1 MIFPSLSIIA
11 ILSCSSADGFSVISA
26 DKKQLRMS
34 MIDKDGKII
43 HTIEK
48 VKK

>member
-1 MIFPSLSIIA
+1 VKPIDGTVF
-11 ILSCSSADGFSVISA
+11 CSPADGFSVFTV

-43 HTIEK
+43 HTVLK